1 MTQLRN
7 FYELEKER
15 LENRLIDERDKNT
28 KNYNTLVEE
37 YETRIREEQHSYE
50 DEIESLKDELQ

>member
-37 YETRIREEQHSYE
+37 Y
-50 DEIESLKDELQ
+50 

>member
-37 YETRIREEQHSYE
+37 YETRIRDEQRSYE
-50 DEIESLKDELQ
+50 D

>member
-28 KNYNTLVEE
+28 KNYNNLVEE
-37 YETRIREEQHSYE
+37 YENRIREEQRQYE
-50 DEIESLKDELQ
+50 DEIESLKDDLQ

>member
-15 LENRLIDERDKNT
+15 LENRLIYERDKNT

-37 YETRIREEQHSYE
+37 YETRIREEQRSYE

>member
-28 KNYNTLVEE
+28 KNYNNLVEE
-37 YETRIREEQHSYE
+37 YESRIREEQRAYE
-50 DEIESLKDELQ
+50 DEIDGLKDELQ

>member
-37 YETRIREEQHSYE
+37 YETRIREE
-50 DEIESLKDELQ
+50 

>member
-37 YETRIREEQHSYE
+37 YETRIWEEQRWYE